1 MPKRPLKIS
10 FRIPPY
16 PSGRKLKW
24 RHAIYAAA
32 DEARKQAGVKY
43 TQRDRLEVHVRL
55 YMDASLLAS
64 HDVDNRAKD
73 VLDALQGRAGGS
85 KRVRQL
91 SAIIPNNNQVFK
103 LVVEKALPSKQSLF
117 LGHVEVRRLG
127 AS

>member
-24 RHAIYAAA
+24 RRVIRTAAV
-32 DEARKQAGVKY
+32 EARKEAEVRY
-43 TQRDRLEVHVRL
+43 TKDDRLEVHVRL
-55 YMDASLLAS
+55 YMDANLLAS

-73 VLDALQGRAGGS
+73 VLDALQGCVGRS
-85 KRVRQL
+85 QL
-91 SAIIPNNNQVFK
+91 TAIIPNDNQVFK
-103 LVVEKALPSKQSLF
+103 LVIEKALPPKQSRF